1 MRQTDHSEHGLSLL
15 EVLISIM
22 ITTVGVS
29 AVVMLIAHAMGL
41 QVLSRDLT
49 IADALAKAKIE
60 ELRVTDFVASELALG
75 GDLDNDVADHN
86 DTLEGFK
93 RRWVVAS
100 GPAAALDVTIK
111 VVPLELEFPRFG
123 GQFWAWES
131 SHISVFFLVVHRR
144 QMSERRMP
152 PVRVVKSFDVVEN
165 GQSSLH
171 LAAET
176 AAVDELALE
185 RGKEALT

>member
-1 MRQTDHSEHGLSLL
+1 MQGPIPAQMERKVLL
-15 EVLISIM
+15 KLQEKQLPRHAQAGHLRSTERGWEPQGSGASKTLVARRVRYLPPLFLIGPI
-22 ITTVGVS
+22 I
-29 AVVMLIAHAMGL
+29 AV
-41 QVLSRDLT
+41 
-49 IADALAKAKIE
+49 
-60 ELRVTDFVASELALG
+60 EL
-75 GDLDNDVADHN
+75 
-86 DTLEGFK
+86 
-93 RRWVVAS
+93 
-100 GPAAALDVTIK
+100 
-111 VVPLELEFPRFG
+111 PRFG